1 MTLDFGQAD
10 VTQLRLQRTRLRS
23 EAEALEDALERQR
36 AQARSAAREGAGFS
50 GFCSG
55 AHSVHPL
62 SLRDA
67 LAKTWLAARRS

>member
-1 MTLDFGQAD
+1 MTLGFGQAD

-50 GFCSG
+50 GFVL
-55 AHSVHPL
+55 AHTLCIPCRCGTHS
-62 SLRDA
+62 
-67 LAKTWLAARRS
+67 